1 MRTHTL
7 AAAGA
12 AVGAAAFL
20 APGVFLS
27 RMLHR
32 AGFDPASDRLP
43 APFSVRITAIAPGRL
58 TLRPGP
64 AGAPGAHL
72 EPGRY
77 LLEAA
82 RGRAFL
88 GPVLESNGV
97 VAIREFA
104 PLDGDLRPGDF
115 ARLDPFA
122 FPGDPREAHGID
134 FDEVDVPA
142 PLGRFPAWY
151 VRGRRDTWAVMVHG
165 KGANRR
171 ETLRLLP
178 LLVEAGYPALAITYR
193 NDEGCPQAPHGRYSY
208 GRDEYEE
215 LEAAVRFAL
224 ELGARRILLV
234 GYSMGGAICLSFME
248 RSNLASRAAGFILDA
263 PMLDLRTTVAHG
275 ARQRRIPLWYLAV
288 SNRIAAR
295 RYRFNWDDFDY
306 RRTAM
311 DLQVPILLFHGDADP
326 TVPVETSDALAAAR
340 PDIVRYVRVPGA
352 GHVRAWNVDP
362 GGYAD
367 AVRAFLA
374 ALG

>member
-1 MRTHTL
+1 MRTRTFAAGA

-12 AVGAAAFL
+12 LAL
-20 APGVFLS
+20 APGLLVS

-43 APFSVRITAIAPGRL
+43 EPFTVRVTAIAPGRL
-58 TLRPGP
+58 TLRPAP
-64 AGAPGAHL
+64 GAPPGAHL

-77 LLEAA
+77 LLDAA

-88 GPVLESNGV
+88 GPVIESNGV
-97 VAIREFA
+97 VAIREFQ
-104 PLDGDLRPGDF
+104 PLDGSLRAGDF

-122 FPGDPREAHGID
+122 FPGDPREAHGLAFED
-134 FDEVDVPA
+134 VEVHA
-142 PLGRFPAWY
+142 PLGAFPAWY
-151 VRGRRDTWAVMVHG
+151 VPGQRDTWAVMVHG

-178 LLVEAGYPALAITYR
+178 LLAGAGFPALAITYR
-193 NDEGCPQAPHGRYSY
+193 NDEGCPPAPGGRYTY
-208 GRDEYEE
+208 GRDEYED

-224 ELGARRILLV
+224 DMGARRILLV

-248 RSNLASRAAGFILDA
+248 RSDLAARVAGFILDA
-263 PMLDLRTTVAHG
+263 PMLDLRSTVAHG
-275 ARQRRIPLWYLAV
+275 ARQRRIPVRYLAL

-295 RYRFNWDDFDY
+295 RYGFDWDDFDY

-311 DLQVPILLFHGDADP
+311 DLQVPVLLFHGDADP
-326 TVPVETSDALAAAR
+326 TVPVATSDSLAAAR

-352 GHVRAWNVDP
+352 GHVRSWNVDP
-362 GGYAD
+362 EGYAD
-367 AVRAFLA
+367 AVRHFLT